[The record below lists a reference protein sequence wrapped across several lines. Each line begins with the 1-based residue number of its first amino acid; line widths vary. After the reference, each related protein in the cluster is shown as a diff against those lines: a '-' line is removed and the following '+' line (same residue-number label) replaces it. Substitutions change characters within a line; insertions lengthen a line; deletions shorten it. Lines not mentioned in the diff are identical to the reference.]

1 MSLTGQHIVGSE
13 SFLSKTSGIEGKLR
27 KDPED
32 FEVEEI
38 VSIPGRS
45 HWIWMQKNSNGKHS
59 IVEIKAKNWDTHVLV
74 KELSRKL
81 NISQKAI
88 GFAGTKDKRAITTQ
102 HFSLRVAKEKIP
114 TLDLENIDIT
124 FKHKSIKPIRLGN
137 LVGNKFKVKIANTV
151 NSRENIDNILSE
163 LRGFF
168 PNYFGVQRF
177 GTVRPITHIVGEKI
191 VRGDYEGAVFDYLT
205 IDSPNFAG
213 VEGREYLL
221 KTRDFTKSIDKFP
234 AHMLFER
241 QLLGHLSR
249 NEGDFTGA
257 ILQLPES
264 LSKMLVHGY
273 QSLIFNKVLDLRMNK
288 GIDAFLPQIGDLV
301 MPADGYGGPDQRVTI
316 EVTERNQAKL
326 SKRCR
331 EGKAWIAGLLPGA
344 NSNFSNGIQGELE
357 RQVMEELDVK
367 FEDFI
372 IDDIPDLSSYGMYR
386 PLFQKYNDIE
396 LEFDSGDPI
405 FSFWLHKGT
414 YATSF
419 LREIMKSS
427 DVTAY

>member
-1 MSLTGQHIVGSE
+1 MSLASQHIVGSE
-13 SFLSKTSGIEGKLR
+13 SFFSKTSGIGGKLR
-27 KDPED
+27 KKSED
-32 FEVEEI
+32 FNVEEV

-45 HWIWMQKNSNGKHS
+45 HWIWMQDSSNGKHQ
-59 IVEIKAKNWDTHVLV
+59 IVKIKAKNWDTHVLV
-74 KELSRKL
+74 KELSRRL
-81 NISQKAI
+81 NIGQKSI

-102 HFSLRVAKEKIP
+102 HFSVKTSMEK
-114 TLDLENIDIT
+114 LSSVDLENIELE
-124 FKHKSIKPIRLGN
+124 FLHSSVKPIRLGN
-137 LVGNKFKVKIANTV
+137 LVGNKFKIRVT
-151 NSRENIDNILSE
+151 NSSNRDHINDIFSE
-163 LRGFF
+163 LDGFF

-177 GTVRPITHIVGEKI
+177 GAVRPITHIVGEKI
-191 VRGDYEGAVFDYLT
+191 VQGNYEGAVLDYLT
-205 IDSPNFAG
+205 LGSPNYAG
-213 VEGREYLL
+213 HEGREYLL
-221 KTRDFTKSIDKFP
+221 ETKDFTKSLEKFP
-234 AHMLFER
+234 SHMLFER

-249 NEGDFTGA
+249 NKGDYTGA

-273 QSLIFNKVLDLRMNK
+273 QSLIFNKVLDMRIKEGM
-288 GIDAFLPQIGDLV
+288 DACLPQIGDYI

-316 EVTERNQAKL
+316 EVTERNQSKL

-331 EGKAWIAGLLPGA
+331 EGKAWVAGLLPGA
-344 NSNFSNGIQGELE
+344 NSKFSKGRQGELE
-357 RQVMEELDVK
+357 KEVMDDFGVK

-372 IDDIPDLSSYGMYR
+372 IDDIHELSSYGMYR

-396 LEFDSGDPI
+396 VDYNSEDPI

-427 DVTAY
+427 DVTVY

>member
-81 NISQKAI
+81 NISQKSI

-137 LVGNKFKVKIANTV
+137 LVGNKFKIKIANTV
-151 NSRENIDNILSE
+151 NGRENIDNILSE

-273 QSLIFNKVLDLRMNK
+273 QSLIFNKVLDLRMK
-288 GIDAFLPQIGDLV
+288 EGIDAFLPQIGDLV

-372 IDDIPDLSSYGMYR
+372 IDDMPELSSYGMYR

>member
-81 NISQKAI
+81 NISQKSI

-137 LVGNKFKVKIANTV
+137 LVGNKFKIKIANTV
-151 NSRENIDNILSE
+151 NGRENIDNILSE

-273 QSLIFNKVLDLRMNK
+273 QSLIFNKVLDLRMK
-288 GIDAFLPQIGDLV
+288 EGIDAFLPQIGDLV

-316 EVTERNQAKL
+316 EVTKRNQTKL

-372 IDDIPDLSSYGMYR
+372 IDDMPELSSYGMYR

>member
-137 LVGNKFKVKIANTV
+137 LVGNKFKIKIANTV

-273 QSLIFNKVLDLRMNK
+273 QSLIFNKVLDLRMK
-288 GIDAFLPQIGDLV
+288 EGIDAFLPQIGDLV

-372 IDDIPDLSSYGMYR
+372 IDDMPELSSYGMYR

-419 LREIMKSS
+419 MREIMKSS

>member
-27 KDPED
+27 KDPEY

-81 NISQKAI
+81 NISQKSI

-102 HFSLRVAKEKIP
+102 HFSLRVAKEKIT

-137 LVGNKFKVKIANTV
+137 LVGNKFKIRIANTV
-151 NSRENIDNILSE
+151 NGRENIDNILSE

-205 IDSPNFAG
+205 IDSTNFAG

-273 QSLIFNKVLDLRMNK
+273 QSLIFNKVLDLRMK
-288 GIDAFLPQIGDLV
+288 EGIDAFLPQIGDLV

-344 NSNFSNGIQGELE
+344 NSNFSSGIQGELE
-357 RQVMEELDVK
+357 RQVMEELNVK
-367 FEDFI
+367 FVDFI
-372 IDDIPDLSSYGMYR
+372 IDDMPELSSYGMYR

-396 LEFDSGDPI
+396 IEFDSGDPI

-419 LREIMKSS
+419 LREVMKSS

>member
-81 NISQKAI
+81 NISQKSI

-137 LVGNKFKVKIANTV
+137 LVGNKFKIKIANTV
-151 NSRENIDNILSE
+151 NGRENIDNILSE

-205 IDSPNFAG
+205 IDSPKFAG

-221 KTRDFTKSIDKFP
+221 KTRDFHKI
-234 AHMLFER
+234 
-241 QLLGHLSR
+241 
-249 NEGDFTGA
+249 
-257 ILQLPES
+257 
-264 LSKMLVHGY
+264 
-273 QSLIFNKVLDLRMNK
+273 
-288 GIDAFLPQIGDLV
+288 
-301 MPADGYGGPDQRVTI
+301 
-316 EVTERNQAKL
+316 
-326 SKRCR
+326 
-331 EGKAWIAGLLPGA
+331 
-344 NSNFSNGIQGELE
+344 
-357 RQVMEELDVK
+357 
-367 FEDFI
+367 
-372 IDDIPDLSSYGMYR
+372 YR
-386 PLFQKYNDIE
+386 
-396 LEFDSGDPI
+396 
-405 FSFWLHKGT
+405 
-414 YATSF
+414 
-419 LREIMKSS
+419 
-427 DVTAY
+427 

>member
-137 LVGNKFKVKIANTV
+137 LVGNKFKIKIANTV

-273 QSLIFNKVLDLRMNK
+273 QSLIFNKVLDLRMK
-288 GIDAFLPQIGDLV
+288 EGIDAFLPQIGDLV

-344 NSNFSNGIQGELE
+344 NSNFSGGIQGELE
-357 RQVMEELDVK
+357 RQVMEELNVK

-372 IDDIPDLSSYGMYR
+372 IDDMPELSSYGMYR

>member
-81 NISQKAI
+81 NINQKSI

-102 HFSLRVAKEKIP
+102 HFSLLVAKEKIL

-137 LVGNKFKVKIANTV
+137 LVGNKFKIKITNTV
-151 NSRENIDNILSE
+151 NGRENIDNILSE

-168 PNYFGVQRF
+168 PNYFGAQRF

-191 VRGDYEGAVFDYLT
+191 VQGDYEGAVFDYLT
-205 IDSPNFAG
+205 IASPKFAG

-221 KTRDFTKSIDKFP
+221 KTRDFAKSIDKFP

-257 ILQLPES
+257 ILQLPEN

-273 QSLIFNKVLDLRMNK
+273 QSLIFNKVLDLRMK
-288 GIDAFLPQIGDLV
+288 EGIDAFLPQIGDLV

-344 NSNFSNGIQGELE
+344 NSNFSGGIQGELE
-357 RQVMEELDVK
+357 RQVME
-367 FEDFI
+367 
-372 IDDIPDLSSYGMYR
+372 LS
-386 PLFQKYNDIE
+386 LIH
-396 LEFDSGDPI
+396 I
-405 FSFWLHKGT
+405 
-414 YATSF
+414 
-419 LREIMKSS
+419 
-427 DVTAY
+427 

>member
-81 NISQKAI
+81 NINQKSI

-102 HFSLRVAKEKIP
+102 HFSLRAAKEKIL
-114 TLDLENIDIT
+114 TLDLENIDIA

-137 LVGNKFKVKIANTV
+137 LVGNKFKIKITNTV
-151 NSRENIDNILSE
+151 NGRENIDNILSE

-191 VRGDYEGAVFDYLT
+191 VQGDYEGAVFDYLT
-205 IDSPNFAG
+205 IASPKFAG

-257 ILQLPES
+257 ILQLPEN

-273 QSLIFNKVLDLRMNK
+273 QSLIFNKVLDLRMNE

-316 EVTERNQAKL
+316 EVSERNQAKL

-344 NSNFSNGIQGELE
+344 NSNFSGGIQGELE

-372 IDDIPDLSSYGMYR
+372 IDDMPELSSYGMYR

-396 LEFDSGDPI
+396 FEFDSGDPI

>member
-137 LVGNKFKVKIANTV
+137 LVGNKFKIKITNTV
-151 NSRENIDNILSE
+151 NGRENIDNILSE

-273 QSLIFNKVLDLRMNK
+273 QSLIFNKVLDLRMK
-288 GIDAFLPQIGDLV
+288 EGIDAFLPQIGDLV

-344 NSNFSNGIQGELE
+344 NSNFSSGIQGELE

-372 IDDIPDLSSYGMYR
+372 IDDMPELSSYGMYR

>member
-27 KDPED
+27 KNPED

-59 IVEIKAKNWDTHVLV
+59 IVEIRAKNWDTHVLV

-81 NISQKAI
+81 NISQKSI

-114 TLDLENIDIT
+114 TLDLENTDIT

-137 LVGNKFKVKIANTV
+137 LVGNKFKIQIANTV
-151 NSRENIDNILSE
+151 NGRENIDNILSE

-205 IDSPNFAG
+205 IDSPNFAA

-249 NEGDFTGA
+249 NKGDFIGA

-273 QSLIFNKVLDLRMNK
+273 QSLIFNKVLDLRMNE

-344 NSNFSNGIQGELE
+344 NSNFSSGIQGELE
-357 RQVMEELDVK
+357 RQVMEKLNVK
-367 FEDFI
+367 FKDFI
-372 IDDIPDLSSYGMYR
+372 IDDMPELSSYGMYR

>member
-1 MSLTGQHIVGSE
+1 MSLVSQHIVGSE
-13 SFLSKTSGIEGKLR
+13 SFFSKTSGIGGKLR
-27 KDPED
+27 KKSED
-32 FEVEEI
+32 FNVEEV

-45 HWIWMQKNSNGKHS
+45 HWIWMQDNPNGKHQ
-59 IVEIKAKNWDTHVLV
+59 IVKIKAKNWDTHVLV

-81 NISQKAI
+81 NIGHKSI

-102 HFSLRVAKEKIP
+102 HFSVKTSRENLSIIN
-114 TLDLENIDIT
+114 LENIELE
-124 FKHKSIKPIRLGN
+124 FLHSSIKPIRLGN
-137 LVGNKFKVKIANTV
+137 LVGNKFKLKVASSSNNNHINK
-151 NSRENIDNILSE
+151 ILSE
-163 LRGFF
+163 LEGFF

-177 GTVRPITHIVGEKI
+177 GAVRPITHIVGEKI
-191 VRGDYEGAVFDYLT
+191 VQGDYEGAVLDYLT
-205 IDSPNFAG
+205 LSSPNFAG
-213 VEGREYLL
+213 HEGREYLSET
-221 KTRDFTKSIDKFP
+221 KDFTKSLEKFP
-234 AHMLFER
+234 PHMLFER

-249 NEGDFTGA
+249 NKGDYTGA

-273 QSLIFNKVLDLRMNK
+273 QSLIFNKVLDMRIKEGM
-288 GIDAFLPQIGDLV
+288 DSCLPQIGDYV

-316 EVTERNQAKL
+316 EVTERNQSKL

-331 EGKAWIAGLLPGA
+331 EGKAWVAGLLPGA
-344 NSNFSNGIQGELE
+344 NSKFSKGRQGELE
-357 RQVMEELDVK
+357 KEVMNAFGVEFK
-367 FEDFI
+367 DFI
-372 IDDIPDLSSYGMYR
+372 IDDIPELSSYGMYR

-396 LEFDSGDPI
+396 LDYDSDDPV

-427 DVTAY
+427 DVTVY

>member
-45 HWIWMQKNSNGKHS
+45 HWIWMQKNSKGKHS

-81 NISQKAI
+81 NISQKSI

-137 LVGNKFKVKIANTV
+137 LVGNKFKIKITNTV
-151 NSRENIDNILSE
+151 NGRENIDNILSE

-191 VRGDYEGAVFDYLT
+191 VRGDYEGAVLDYLT
-205 IDSPNFAG
+205 IDSPKFAG
-213 VEGREYLL
+213 VEGGVNFYLKL
-221 KTRDFTKSIDKFP
+221 ET
-234 AHMLFER
+234 L
-241 QLLGHLSR
+241 
-249 NEGDFTGA
+249 
-257 ILQLPES
+257 
-264 LSKMLVHGY
+264 
-273 QSLIFNKVLDLRMNK
+273 QSL
-288 GIDAFLPQIGDLV
+288 
-301 MPADGYGGPDQRVTI
+301 
-316 EVTERNQAKL
+316 
-326 SKRCR
+326 
-331 EGKAWIAGLLPGA
+331 
-344 NSNFSNGIQGELE
+344 
-357 RQVMEELDVK
+357 
-367 FEDFI
+367 
-372 IDDIPDLSSYGMYR
+372 
-386 PLFQKYNDIE
+386 
-396 LEFDSGDPI
+396 
-405 FSFWLHKGT
+405 
-414 YATSF
+414 
-419 LREIMKSS
+419 
-427 DVTAY
+427 

>member
-1 MSLTGQHIVGSE
+1 MSLVSQHIVGSE
-13 SFLSKTSGIEGKLR
+13 SFFSKTSGIGGKLR
-27 KDPED
+27 KKSED
-32 FEVEEI
+32 FNVEEV

-45 HWIWMQKNSNGKHS
+45 HWIWMQDSPTGKHQ
-59 IVEIKAKNWDTHVLV
+59 IVKIKAKNWDTHVLV

-81 NISQKAI
+81 NIGQKSI

-102 HFSLRVAKEKIP
+102 HFSLKTSMEK
-114 TLDLENIDIT
+114 LSSVDLENIELE
-124 FKHKSIKPIRLGN
+124 FLHRSVKPIRLGN
-137 LVGNKFKVKIANTV
+137 LVGNKFRIRITNSSNRDHIAD
-151 NSRENIDNILSE
+151 IFSE
-163 LRGFF
+163 LDGFF

-177 GTVRPITHIVGEKI
+177 GAVRPITHIVGEKI
-191 VRGDYEGAVFDYLT
+191 VQGDYEGAVLDYLT
-205 IDSPNFAG
+205 LGSPNFAG
-213 VEGREYLL
+213 HEGREYLL
-221 KTRDFTKSIDKFP
+221 ETKDFAKSLEKFP
-234 AHMLFER
+234 PHMLFER

-249 NEGDFTGA
+249 NKGDYTGA

-273 QSLIFNKVLDLRMNK
+273 QSLIFNKVLDMRIKEGM
-288 GIDAFLPQIGDLV
+288 DACLPQIGDLV

-316 EVTERNQAKL
+316 EVTERNQPKL

-331 EGKAWIAGLLPGA
+331 EGKAWVAGLLPGI
-344 NSNFSNGIQGELE
+344 NSKFSKGRQGELE
-357 RQVMEELDVK
+357 KEVMDDLGVK

-372 IDDIPDLSSYGMYR
+372 IDEIHELSSYGMYR

-396 LEFDSGDPI
+396 VDYNSGDPI

-419 LREIMKSS
+419 LREIMKSL
-427 DVTAY
+427 DVTVY